1 MQEQMKLYKLVCKK
15 LIDNGLALEELNNY
29 DNFKD
34 YFSENDF
41 KNIIK
46 TKQNRKN
53 KRYRTKNKF
62 IELYRISF
70 IINNSNKKI
79 VFGTI
84 TLNDHYLSLKEDTYI
99 RKIDFW
105 LKKHFVYSILNKDFG
120 SKTERE
126 HYHFIG
132 LTTEELEPK
141 NVKSKTG
148 YEVFELK
155 VKDYEMGFEPTLCLI
170 DLNLND
176 INKTIEYLLKL
187 NNHSNKLST
196 KNRTRIIKNHT
207 GEMLILLGGLE
218 PSKAEKKIKKQ
229 FYEKLK
235 AYSQNPTY
243 DTLNKRSV
251 SNQDTK
257 EISIQDFIYYLD
269 GNKSY
274 NEL

>member
-1 MQEQMKLYKLVCKK
+1 MKLYKLVCKK

-29 DNFKD
+29 DNFKE
-34 YFSENDF
+34 FFTQSEF
-41 KNIIK
+41 KTIIK

-62 IELYRISF
+62 LELYRISYVV
-70 IINNSNKKI
+70 SNPKI

-84 TLNDHYLSLKEDTYI
+84 TLNDHYLGLKENTYI
-99 RKIDFW
+99 RNIHEW
-105 LKKHFVYSILNKDFG
+105 LKRHFVYSILNKDFG

-132 LTTEELEPK
+132 LTTEELEAK

-148 YEVFELK
+148 YQVYELK
-155 VKDYEMGFEPTLCLI
+155 NKDYKMGFEPTLCLV
-170 DLNLND
+170 DLNIND
-176 INKTIEYLLKL
+176 IEKTIQYLLKL

-196 KNRTRIIKNHT
+196 KNRVRVIKNYQ
-207 GEMLILLGGLE
+207 GEMAILLNNLE
-218 PSKAEKKIKKQ
+218 PKKVLNKAKKSFYDKIKNT
-229 FYEKLK
+229 
-235 AYSQNPTY
+235 SY

-257 EISIQDFIYYLD
+257 ELSVQEFIYFLD

>member
-1 MQEQMKLYKLVCKK
+1 MKLYKLICKK

-29 DNFKD
+29 DNFKE
-34 YFSENDF
+34 FFTQSEF
-41 KNIIK
+41 KTIIK

-62 IELYRISF
+62 LELYRISYVVP
-70 IINNSNKKI
+70 NTKI

-84 TLNDHYLSLKEDTYI
+84 TLNDHYLGLKENTYI
-99 RKIDFW
+99 RNIHEW
-105 LKKHFVYSILNKDFG
+105 LKRHFVYSILNKDFG

-132 LTTEELEPK
+132 LTTEELEAK

-148 YEVFELK
+148 YQVYELVK
-155 VKDYEMGFEPTLCLI
+155 KDYKMGFEPTLCLV
-170 DLNLND
+170 DLNIND
-176 INKTIEYLLKL
+176 IEKTIQYLLKL

-196 KNRTRIIKNHT
+196 KNRVRIIKNYQAD
-207 GEMLILLGGLE
+207 MAILLNNLE
-218 PSKAEKKIKKQ
+218 SKKAINKAKKSFYDKIKNT
-229 FYEKLK
+229 
-235 AYSQNPTY
+235 SY

-251 SNQDTK
+251 SLQEK
-257 EISIQDFIYYLD
+257 EISVQDFVYYLD
-269 GNKSY
+269 GVKTY